1 MIILWRLNSL
11 LYSIVVTVAV
21 MHWSRAAAVIMVS
34 VSLHQGQQTKLN
46 LRWCWLDW
54 LTESHIYTSFIV
66 HRGWK
71 SGLKKQEQQLI
82 TICRQYLLELAAE
95 MFFVDLSLIDSFP
108 PTASLQLILGFPHLL
123 DPTLTPYYTHF
134 PVLNM
139 EAKSPIFNIS
149 NSKQS

>member
-11 LYSIVVTVAV
+11 QYCGHSCSNALEQSSCGDHGQCKFT
-21 MHWSRAAAVIMVS
+21 SRAADI
-34 VSLHQGQQTKLN
+34 KLN

-82 TICRQYLLELAAE
+82 MICRQYLLELAAE
-95 MFFVDLSLIDSFP
+95 MCFVDLSLIDSFP

-134 PVLNM
+134 PVLDM